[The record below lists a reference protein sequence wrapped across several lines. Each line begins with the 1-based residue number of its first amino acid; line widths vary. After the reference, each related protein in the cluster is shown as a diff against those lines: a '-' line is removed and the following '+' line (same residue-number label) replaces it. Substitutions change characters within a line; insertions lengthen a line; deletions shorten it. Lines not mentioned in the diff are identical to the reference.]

1 MDEEKFNKIC
11 ENVKDTRYSVERT
24 EGIISDIKR
33 NGFFSFGRFVL
44 VIITILALFHLSTIE
59 NELKKLNENM
69 KQIISNQ
76 KTEIVKENTN
86 ELK

>member
-1 MDEEKFNKIC
+1 MDEEKFDKIC

-24 EGIISDIKR
+24 EEIISDIKR

-76 KTEIVKENTN
+76 KTEIVQENTN